1 MNLPVDELSNT
12 YEENEFDKITFEE
25 YVNDEEEE
33 SNNEDIDPDIIKE
46 LLLSD
51 KSNLTD
57 ILSTFISECR
67 DINYMDY
74 MSSMENG
81 PLAIYSGTSIEN
93 RMMLLNVIISCL
105 CLYGYS
111 DEELIEIT
119 KNIVQVYNNINIVF
133 LQDTR
138 YNAENIF
145 LHDENLYN
153 SKAKYFIHNLTV
165 LNDDMI
171 DKITRYY
178 KKEYTM
184 TENENALFYLQLF
197 TYASIFIDVDKLLYI
212 VSEQM
217 F

>member
-1 MNLPVDELSNT
+1 
-12 YEENEFDKITFEE
+12 
-25 YVNDEEEE
+25 
-33 SNNEDIDPDIIKE
+33 
-46 LLLSD
+46 
-51 KSNLTD
+51 
-57 ILSTFISECR
+57 
-67 DINYMDY
+67 MDY

-105 CLYGYS
+105 CLHGYS
-111 DEELIEIT
+111 DEELVEIT
-119 KNIVQVYNNINIVF
+119 KNIAQVYNNINFVF

-138 YNAENIF
+138 YNAKNIF

-178 KKEYTM
+178 KKEYTL
-184 TENENALFYLQLF
+184 TENEIALFNIQLF
-197 TYASIFIDVDKLLYI
+197 AYASIFINVDKLLDI
-212 VSEQM
+212 VSKRM